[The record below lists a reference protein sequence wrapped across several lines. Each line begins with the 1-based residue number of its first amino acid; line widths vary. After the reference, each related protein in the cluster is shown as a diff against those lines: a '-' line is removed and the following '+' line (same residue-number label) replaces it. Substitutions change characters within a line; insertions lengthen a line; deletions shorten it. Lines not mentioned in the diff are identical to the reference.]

1 MLDALFELLFE
12 FIVEFLF
19 QIIVDIGFECF
30 AENFRKRRSLPPL
43 LAWIVI
49 PLAGGLVGFVGS
61 NMFPQRIFRGDE
73 VPGISLLLAPV
84 CTGMVM
90 KVFGDWRRRSG
101 REPTS
106 LATFWGGA
114 LFAFSMALVRW
125 LRVGRIV

>member
-1 MLDALFELLFE
+1 MLDALLELIFE

-19 QIIVDIGFECF
+19 QIVIDVGFECF
-30 AENFRKRRSLPPL
+30 AENFRKHRSLPPL

-49 PLAGGLVGFVGS
+49 PLVGGLVGFFGS
-61 NMFPQRIFRGDE
+61 NMFPQRIFRGHE
-73 VPGISLLLAPV
+73 VPGISLLLAPL

-90 KVFGDWRRRSG
+90 KLFGDWRRRNG
-101 REPTS
+101 RQPTT

-125 LRVGRIV
+125 LRVGRVV